1 QCWMLDEASLRKSR
15 ETDLKY
21 LKEIELAKIRF
32 SYLVIT
38 ALGRRLNVRQV
49 IIATAITYFKRF
61 YTKNGYKNT
70 DPYLV
75 AATCMYLACKME
87 EFPQHIKSVILE
99 MKNVTADQGG
109 FAYDNQKVAEMEF
122 YLLEELEFNL
132 IVYHPY
138 RTLKTLAIDLGQK
151 SDVIQR
157 AWHIVNDLFRTDICL
172 VYPPYM
178 IAIAAVGFVIMI
190 KEARANHNGID
201 TRTRK
206 GNGSVGGIGSGSRH
220 EGRGISG
227 IKELKQWFS
236 GLQVDMEK
244 VLEIIRNIKNLY
256 SQWREVNEIKAQD
269 VLRKL
274 REAQNKS

>member
-1 QCWMLDEASLRKSR
+1 
-15 ETDLKY
+15 
-21 LKEIELAKIRF
+21 
-32 SYLVIT
+32 
-38 ALGRRLNVRQV
+38 
-49 IIATAITYFKRF
+49 
-61 YTKNGYKNT
+61 
-70 DPYLV
+70 
-75 AATCMYLACKME
+75 
-87 EFPQHIKSVILE
+87 
-99 MKNVTADQGG
+99 
-109 FAYDNQKVAEMEF
+109 MEF

-206 GNGSVGGIGSGSRH
+206 GNGSVGGVGSGSRN

-244 VLEIIRNIKNLY
+244 VRIC
-256 SQWREVNEIKAQD
+256 
-269 VLRKL
+269 VLLLFRRGQL
-274 REAQNKS
+274 GR